1 MGQAY
6 VSEADIAQTMRDI
19 GCDTDTVA
27 EFVRYVKEEKRRE
40 QAMLL
45 NRQRQQLLDRI
56 HADEKRI
63 YYLDYFI
70 YQLDHAEEG

>member
-6 VSEADIAQTMRDI
+6 ISEADIAQTMRDL
-19 GCDTDTVA
+19 GYDADTIA
-27 EFVRYVKEEKRRE
+27 EFVHYGKKKKWRE

-45 NRQRQQLLDRI
+45 NRQRQRLLDGIR
-56 HADEKRI
+56 ADEKRI

-70 YQLDHAEEG
+70 YQLDHTEER